1 MTFSNIRRG
10 LGIGWFCLL
19 VVLTAGIIVASDHEI
34 GSLQNALSIHLAS
47 TIVVSLPA
55 GLVAIGPF
63 ILFRRQQWLLGVAIA
78 LLAGLIFH
86 SLLCT
91 LQTPACYSTLQAFL
105 AMVPKVAG
113 VVGGWLILISLPSA
127 LLLNRRSTSHRSG

>member
-1 MTFSNIRRG
+1 MTFSNIRRS

-34 GSLQNALSIHLAS
+34 GSLQSALSTHLAS
-47 TIVVSLPA
+47 TFVVSIPA

-63 ILFRRQQWLLGVAIA
+63 ILFRRQQWLLGVAITP
-78 LLAGLIFH
+78 LVGLVFH
-86 SLLCT
+86 SLLCA
-91 LQTPACYSTLQAFL
+91 LQTPACYSTLSAFL

-113 VVGGWLILISLPSA
+113 IVGGWLILISLPPA
-127 LLLNRRSTSHRSG
+127 LLLNRR